1 MSCLLSCLLLSKPR
15 LSNSTLA
22 NTTEAITS
30 FTPLTFGTYTAS
42 VSVTD
47 YAGNTVVKQILI
59 AVSMHDVSWLGTV
72 SGRLV
77 DSLRRGLANVALFS
91 SEAITDS
98 LYFSTDDNGYYQT
111 VIGVGAEKKFS
122 IMGFSSPF
130 MSANVVTDQ
139 QVTAN
144 HFIIDLGT
152 KTAFIKQNVRIG
164 ITACGGYSGPT
175 ELELRFNAL
184 DFTLEGGELDQRVYS
199 SQTITIGK
207 TSEFSLLAP
216 FLYRVDTDDYPVTWI
231 KNTEKGDYDSK
242 EQWQL
247 DLRANSNDVVEHTFE
262 VCDQLT
268 P

>member
-1 MSCLLSCLLLSKPR
+1 MSKPR

-72 SGRLV
+72 SGRLL

-184 DFTLEGGELDQRVYS
+184 DFTLEGE
-199 SQTITIGK
+199 
-207 TSEFSLLAP
+207 
-216 FLYRVDTDDYPVTWI
+216 
-231 KNTEKGDYDSK
+231 N
-242 EQWQL
+242 
-247 DLRANSNDVVEHTFE
+247 
-262 VCDQLT
+262 
-268 P
+268 